1 MLNNNKMKTK
11 QIFNVMN
18 VVSWIVFIGYCIKAG
33 AITIVSMLSLF
44 GNKKATENLY
54 MGIDLSNLYDFS
66 ILHFTLVV
74 LLFVLTVCLKAYIFY
89 FLIAI
94 FKAMDFDKPFSG
106 VVVNFVFKISYLAL
120 SVGLLGIVFNA
131 YIKWLQ
137 TQVMFTQIDINTSA
151 YIFMAG
157 VVFIVATLFKRAI
170 EIQQENELT
179 I

>member
-1 MLNNNKMKTK
+1 MKTK

-33 AITIVSMLSLF
+33 AITIVSIISLS
-44 GNKKATENLY
+44 GNLKATENLY

-89 FLIAI
+89 FLITI
-94 FKAMDFDKPFSG
+94 FKIMDFDKPFSD

-120 SVGLLGIVFNA
+120 SVGLLGIVFNT

-157 VVFIVATLFKRAI
+157 VIFSVATLFKRAI

>member
-1 MLNNNKMKTK
+1 MKTK
-11 QIFNVMN
+11 QIFNMMN
-18 VVSWIVFIGYCIKAG
+18 VISWIVFIGYCIKAG
-33 AITIVSMLSLF
+33 AITIVSILSLL
-44 GNKKATENLY
+44 GNSKATENLY

-74 LLFVLTVCLKAYIFY
+74 LLFILTICLKAYMFY
-89 FLIAI
+89 LLIII
-94 FKAMDFDKPFSG
+94 FKTMDFNEPFNDA
-106 VVVNFVFKISYLAL
+106 VVNLVFRISYLAL
-120 SVGLLGIVFNA
+120 SIGLLGIVFNA

-137 TQVMFTQIDINTSA
+137 TKVMFTQIDINTSA

-157 VVFIVATLFKRAI
+157 VVFVVATLFKKAT

>member
-1 MLNNNKMKTK
+1 MKTK

-44 GNKKATENLY
+44 
-54 MGIDLSNLYDFS
+54 
-66 ILHFTLVV
+66 
-74 LLFVLTVCLKAYIFY
+74 VLTVCLKAYIFY
-89 FLIAI
+89 FLITI
-94 FKAMDFDKPFSG
+94 FKTMDFDKPFND

>member
-1 MLNNNKMKTK
+1 MKTK
-11 QIFNVMN
+11 QIFNLMN

-33 AITIVSMLSLF
+33 AITIVSIISLS
-44 GNKKATENLY
+44 GNLKATENLY
-54 MGIDLSNLYDFS
+54 MGIDLSNLYGFS
-66 ILHFTLVV
+66 TLHFTVVV

-89 FLIAI
+89 LLITI
-94 FKAMDFDKPFSG
+94 FKAIDFNKPFNDI
-106 VVVNFVFKISYLAL
+106 VVNLVFKISYLAL

-137 TQVMFTQIDINTSA
+137 TKVIFTQIDINTSA

-157 VVFIVATLFKRAI
+157 VVFVVATLFKRAT